1 MAKQLKLVG
10 SGEIIPTA
18 LHAEMQR
25 SYLEYAMSVIVGRA
39 LPDVRDGLKP
49 VHRRILYAMHELGLT
64 PDRPFRKCARVVGD
78 VLGKYHPHGDQSVYD
93 ALVRMVQDF
102 SSRYPLLA
110 GHGNFGSV
118 DNDPPAAMRYT
129 ETRLAPIAD
138 QGMLTGISEAI
149 VDFSSNFDN
158 SQQEPVVLPAQLP
171 NLLLNGCTG
180 IAVGMATNI
189 PPHNLGELVDGL
201 IALID
206 NPELSDEKLGKIIPG
221 PDFPTGGEII
231 DTQGI
236 EDTYRNG
243 RGSIPVRGVVKV
255 VKMDVGRKRRKERTA
270 IIVTE
275 LPYQV
280 NKSAWIE
287 KIADLV
293 NNGRLEGIADIRDE
307 SDRTGMRVVIELK
320 RDAKA
325 KTLLNELYKKTA
337 LQQNFGAI
345 MLALVDNQPRQL
357 SLRQLLEEF
366 LKFREHTLTRQYNHE
381 LQECQNRLHL
391 LEGLLIALNNLDRMI
406 DILRHAADGTTAKV
420 QFQQELN
427 LSEAQAN
434 GILAMPM
441 RRLTGLERQKLQAE
455 YEELQA
461 KINQLETLLNDRP
474 EFLKVLK
481 KELRS
486 LKRKYGDERRTRIVK
501 PTPQKSQSKTTG
513 TTRKQPNNQE
523 TALPKVE
530 NEPDKPV
537 QPFSLFTPQTPP
549 KDAILEMTYKGTIA
563 WRSPNQQVPD
573 NYLAIYSETIEER
586 EQFVAITDI
595 GKAYPVNVSDVP
607 PLDIQPIPL
616 LSLLPKSAQRDSKK
630 VVSTFFL
637 SENLEN
643 QDLLLLTNQ
652 GKIKRL
658 ELSELDS
665 LTNRGLVLIKLKEND
680 YLDYISTTKEG
691 EELAIAMSSGRILRF
706 PVIDE
711 IIPIMGRNAQ
721 GNQGL
726 KLRYGETIVGCVTL
740 DENKTILLLSK
751 LGYGK
756 RLNVTVLRMTKL
768 GDIGTQALQFT
779 HKNDSLSAMVT
790 APNSKNITLL
800 TNQNRIH
807 NLTAKNV
814 KIWGKD
820 GQGERLVKLLNQ
832 EVVSYVG

>member
-1 MAKQLKLVG
+1 M
-10 SGEIIPTA
+10 
-18 LHAEMQR
+18 
-25 SYLEYAMSVIVGRA
+25 
-39 LPDVRDGLKP
+39 
-49 VHRRILYAMHELGLT
+49 
-64 PDRPFRKCARVVGD
+64 
-78 VLGKYHPHGDQSVYD
+78 
-93 ALVRMVQDF
+93 
-102 SSRYPLLA
+102 
-110 GHGNFGSV
+110 
-118 DNDPPAAMRYT
+118 
-129 ETRLAPIAD
+129 
-138 QGMLTGISEAI
+138 
-149 VDFSSNFDN
+149 
-158 SQQEPVVLPAQLP
+158 
-171 NLLLNGCTG
+171 
-180 IAVGMATNI
+180 
-189 PPHNLGELVDGL
+189 
-201 IALID
+201 
-206 NPELSDEKLGKIIPG
+206 
-221 PDFPTGGEII
+221 
-231 DTQGI
+231 
-236 EDTYRNG
+236 
-243 RGSIPVRGVVKV
+243 
-255 VKMDVGRKRRKERTA
+255 
-270 IIVTE
+270 
-275 LPYQV
+275 
-280 NKSAWIE
+280 
-287 KIADLV
+287 
-293 NNGRLEGIADIRDE
+293 
-307 SDRTGMRVVIELK
+307 
-320 RDAKA
+320 
-325 KTLLNELYKKTA
+325 
-337 LQQNFGAI
+337 
-345 MLALVDNQPRQL
+345 
-357 SLRQLLEEF
+357 
-366 LKFREHTLTRQYNHE
+366 
-381 LQECQNRLHL
+381 
-391 LEGLLIALNNLDRMI
+391 
-406 DILRHAADGTTAKV
+406 
-420 QFQQELN
+420 
-427 LSEAQAN
+427 
-434 GILAMPM
+434 
-441 RRLTGLERQKLQAE
+441 
-455 YEELQA
+455 
-461 KINQLETLLNDRP
+461 
-474 EFLKVLK
+474 KVLK